1 MKTDRHRSTLEIWR
15 LTMSMSGRMAED
27 ISGGG
32 AGIESSLSL
41 DAADSESQSDL
52 ANLARAPL
60 WKRVLDIC
68 CVLIAIPTLLPVMLF
83 IAVVIKVSSKGPV
96 LFKQERV
103 GLLGKRFILFKFRT
117 MVAGTDTTV
126 HEEHVAGLIGCDG
139 PMIKLDTHGDA
150 RLIPYGRVLRAAGLD
165 ELPQLINV
173 LRGEMSIVGPRPCLP
188 SEYGRYLPW
197 QRKRFR
203 TLPGLTGLWQVSGKN
218 RTTFNEMIGFDIQY
232 VRTQSLWLDV
242 KIMLKTI
249 PAVIVEVIDIE
260 KRRRRAHLPVR
271 TAYAAKLT
279 SRRAASG
286 VEPSVGSVGPVS

>member
-1 MKTDRHRSTLEIWR
+1 
-15 LTMSMSGRMAED
+15 MAED

-188 SEYGRYLPW
+188 GEYTKYLPW

-218 RTTFNEMIGFDIQY
+218 RTTFSEMVNLDIQY
-232 VRTQSLWLDV
+232 IRTRSLWLDL

-249 PAVIVEVIDIE
+249 PTVMSEVTYIE
-260 KRRRRAHLPVR
+260 RRPNCRFPSNP
-271 TAYAAKLT
+271 YAANLT
-279 SRRAASG
+279 GRGTSNEVG
-286 VEPSVGSVGPVS
+286 PSAGSVGPVS